1 MKGNF
6 WGEMAMKRILGQVL
20 GVLSLVFCSIH
31 PGLIAS
37 EPIRQEDTP
46 LETLAK
52 IEIYPSQVFLGGQRS
67 TQQLVVEGYFADGF
81 EEDLTSQV
89 SLRSDN
95 PAIVRVED
103 NVAYPV
109 TSGVTSITA
118 RVGALSASVRVTAR
132 NIEDTPE
139 WSFRNHVIPV
149 LTKSGCNSGA
159 CHGASAGKNGFKLTL
174 RGYDPELDYEV
185 LTREAVGRRI
195 SKIEPGRSLF
205 LLKPTLYIP
214 HGGGRRFGA
223 DSLEYR
229 VLSEWIAEGTR
240 PPVTSDRRISHITME
255 PKLARLRAGAKQ
267 QMLVT
272 AHFNDDYMEDVTR
285 WVRFESTNAGTAS
298 VDERG
303 LVEMKGPGEA
313 GITGMYLSKVDVGSL
328 AVPYP
333 NKVNESVFSR
343 AQRNNYIDPLVL
355 DKLQALN
362 IEPSGISS
370 DSEFLRRASL
380 DATGTLP
387 TVSEAKEFLASKV
400 PDNRPK
406 LIERLLNSQAYVDYW
421 TYKWSD
427 LLQVSSG
434 RPENPRLTRGAV
446 LSYYSWIRDSVAQ
459 NKPWDQMVREL
470 LVSTGNSRENGALT
484 FYQLHRD
491 PIRLTENTTVAFLGL
506 RLTCARCHNH
516 PLEKWTQ
523 VDYYKMANLFA
534 RVSQKNGDAPG
545 EIIVFNAV
553 SGDINH
559 PRLNKPLPPTPLDG
573 EPIALDSSKDRREHL
588 AAWLTSPKNQ
598 SFSRTIVN
606 RVWANFMGRGLVD
619 PVDDIRSTNPASNEP
634 LMEALVADFVK
645 HGYDIKYLCSVIMNS
660 AAYQRS
666 WQTNPTNANDDRYY
680 SHYLVKRLP
689 AEVILDAT
697 SQVTGVPTKFTD
709 YPIGIRALQ
718 LPDTGVESYF
728 LDAFGRP
735 PRLSTCECE
744 RDPQPSLRQALQVI
758 NGDTIN
764 KKIAAEDSSIN
775 QALKKGMSD
784 ESLVEYLFLSAFSRY
799 PSEKERK
806 EILDAIREAAASG
819 QAEAQKEA
827 FHDFTWA
834 MMTGR
839 EFLFS
844 H

>member
-1 MKGNF
+1 M
-6 WGEMAMKRILGQVL
+6 MKRLAQILA
-20 GVLSLVFCSIH
+20 VLSLLFFPIH

-37 EPIRQEDTP
+37 EPVRHEDTS

-52 IEIYPSQVFLGGQRS
+52 IEIYPSQIFLGSQRS
-67 TQQLVVEGYFADGF
+67 TQHFVIEGHFADGF
-81 EEDLTSQV
+81 AEDLTSQV

-95 PAIVRVED
+95 PAIVQVKG

-109 TSGVTSITA
+109 ASGVTSITA
-118 RVGALSASVRVTAR
+118 RIGALSTSVRVVAR

-185 LTREAVGRRI
+185 LTREAAGRRI

-229 VLSEWIAEGTR
+229 VLSEWIAEGTK
-240 PPVTSDRRISHITME
+240 PPANSDRRISHITME
-255 PKLARLRAGAKQ
+255 PKRAKLHTGAKQ

-272 AHFNDDYMEDVTR
+272 AHFNDGYMEDVTR

-298 VDERG
+298 VDEHG
-303 LVEMKGPGEA
+303 LVEMKGAGEA

-328 AVPYP
+328 VVPYP
-333 NKVNESVFSR
+333 NEVNEAIFAR

-355 DKLQALN
+355 DKLGALN
-362 IEPSGISS
+362 IEPSGMAS

-387 TVSEAKEFLASKV
+387 AASEAEGFLASKA
-400 PDNRPK
+400 PDKRSK
-406 LIERLLNSQAYVDYW
+406 LVERLLASQAYVDYW
-421 TYKWSD
+421 AYKWSD

-434 RPENPRLTRGAV
+434 RRENPRLTRGAV
-446 LSYYSWIRDSVAQ
+446 LSYYSWIRDSVAE
-459 NKPWDQMVREL
+459 NKPWDKMVREL
-470 LVSTGNSRENGALT
+470 LVSTGNSRENGALN

-491 PIRLTENTTVAFLGL
+491 PVRLTENTTVAFLGL

-545 EIIVFNAV
+545 DIVVFDDI

-573 EPIALDSSKDRREHL
+573 EPMALDSTKNRREHL

-634 LMEALVADFVK
+634 LMEALVEDFVK
-645 HGYDIKYLCSVIMNS
+645 HGYDIKYLCGVIMNS
-660 AAYQRS
+660 AAYQRA
-666 WQTNPTNANDDRYY
+666 WETNPTNAHDDRYY

-689 AEVILDAT
+689 AEVILDAA
-697 SQVTGVPTKFTD
+697 SQVTGVPTQFTD
-709 YPIGIRALQ
+709 YPVGIRALQ

-764 KKIAAEDSSIN
+764 KKIAAEDGSID
-775 QALKKGMSD
+775 QALKQGMSD
-784 ESLVEYLFLSAFSRY
+784 EALIKHLFLSAFSRY
-799 PSEKERK
+799 PTETERK
-806 EILDAIREAAASG
+806 EFLEAIRAAATG
-819 QAEAQKEA
+819 DAEAQKEA
-827 FHDFTWA
+827 FHDFAWA
-834 MMTGR
+834 IMTSK
-839 EFLFS
+839 EFVFN